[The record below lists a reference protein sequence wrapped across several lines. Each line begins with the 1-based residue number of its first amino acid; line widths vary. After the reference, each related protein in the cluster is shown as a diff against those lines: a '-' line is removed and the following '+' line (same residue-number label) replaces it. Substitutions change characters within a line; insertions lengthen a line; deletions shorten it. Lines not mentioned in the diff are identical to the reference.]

1 MEKDFINEKLITEI
15 KIPSIYYIHEDNKG
29 VITYVYNTE
38 EMTKQ
43 FMDKIEVLEIINE
56 KNI

>member
-1 MEKDFINEKLITEI
+1 MNEKLITEI
-15 KIPSIYYIHEDNKG
+15 KIPTIYYVHEDSKG
-29 VITYVYNTE
+29 VITYVYDTE